1 MIFHSFTLGAHIS
14 NFSSHQFLKSLA
26 IYLRLRTVI
35 ISGVETFEELIDPL
49 DKPNALFHNKWVH
62 IHFRASISR
71 LPLACRC
78 YARHE
83 ESMKMYHDNYRRAP
97 LSVPRPIYRPFANI
111 ELTRYW
117 ILIRSQL
124 LRSLSLNPACQIPIK
139 SPPFLHLHLPPSLAL
154 IARRLPAES
163 AWLSRRQF
171 PADDSMRRGD
181 YHWII
186 ISIDAKWLLPHGNNL
201 LRIEREQDAGLLKRD
216 VVNLEG
222 RIFSRARDVCTTNRN
237 AR

>member
-1 MIFHSFTLGAHIS
+1 MFFIHIELNDFPQFYS
-14 NFSSHQFLKSLA
+14 GCSHFQLSSQFLKSLA

-139 SPPFLHLHLPPSLAL
+139 SPPFHHLPLPSSLADGRANYKTTSGRICVAKSL
-154 IARRLPAES
+154 AISGRWFDATRRLS
-163 AWLSRRQF
+163 LN
-171 PADDSMRRGD
+171 
-181 YHWII
+181 YHLDRCKMI
-186 ISIDAKWLLPHGNNL
+186 AT
-201 LRIEREQDAGLLKRD
+201 
-216 VVNLEG
+216 
-222 RIFSRARDVCTTNRN
+222 AR
-237 AR
+237 